1 MRDASRPPLGRG
13 GRLLRTLPGLLQA
26 LAMVAWPFVV
36 IGGSRLVGTRW
47 TAAIVVLLLL
57 PGIFRAA
64 RGERA
69 AGRRSLYLAG
79 GAVAVAV
86 AAAVLDD
93 GRFLLAWPVLV
104 SGALLVAFLVSLRG
118 GRSIVEGFARLQKP
132 ELSPAEVAYCRTVT
146 WVWCAFFVANG
157 AVAAVLALSGRQGL
171 WALYTGAVA
180 YVLMG
185 ILFAAEFLVR
195 RMKFPPSPGAAP

>member
-1 MRDASRPPLGRG
+1 MREASRPSTGRG
-13 GRLLRTLPGLLQA
+13 GRLLRILPGLLQA

-36 IGGSRLVGTRW
+36 IVGSRLVGTRW

-57 PGIFRAA
+57 PGLFRAA
-64 RGERA
+64 RGESG
-69 AGRRSLYLAG
+69 AGRRSLYLAAG
-79 GAVAVAV
+79 AIAVAS

-118 GRSIVEGFARLQKP
+118 GGSIVEGFARLQKP
-132 ELSPAEVAYCRTVT
+132 DLSPAEVAYCRTVT

-157 AVAAVLALSGRQGL
+157 TVAAVLALSGRQGL
-171 WALYTGAVA
+171 WALYTGAIA

-185 ILFAAEFLVR
+185 ILFAGEFLVR
-195 RMKFPPSPGAAP
+195 RSKFPLAPRGTP